1 MSEDCPSDSLHHAG
15 RNHIHPGFCRIRQDH
30 ISDLHR
36 RLHPD

>member
-15 RNHIHPGFCRIRQDH
+15 RNHIHPGFGRIRQDH